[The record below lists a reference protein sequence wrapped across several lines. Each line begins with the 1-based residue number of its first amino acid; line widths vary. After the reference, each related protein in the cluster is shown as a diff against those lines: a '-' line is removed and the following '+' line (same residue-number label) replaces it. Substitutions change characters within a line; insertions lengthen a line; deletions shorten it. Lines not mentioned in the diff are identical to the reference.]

1 MFSWL
6 AKTSGENILT
16 VEEQVIFWT
25 KFGGY
30 TAPLRDKLLSIVD
43 TKKLVKNV
51 RTVLRSQTTK
61 MMISNGFVFD
71 GIVGQTGGG
80 KALLY
85 HVIKVET
92 GEVKC
97 GKVYRIDSET
107 EETVHAEI
115 NGSAA
120 VHEGGNNLHIV
131 CYEAIVNFKHESTV
145 YGNMVALIMPLY
157 QISLA
162 DIIEAFFETQ
172 LPENMFL
179 RVAHCVLGA
188 GARFHELNQGH
199 CDFKPE
205 NIMMTGNTFTVI
217 DLGAVCNYNDQP
229 RECTVGYYLDAPI
242 HQLSPIFDLNCAAVT
257 LARCCFPDFKVSRG
271 MTRAHLLEIN
281 SREHLSASVYFQVL
295 NICLTANNCGEAFTN
310 YQHLTDII

>member
-6 AKTSGENILT
+6 AIRSGENILT

-30 TAPLRDKLLSIVD
+30 TAPLRDKLLSIVE
-43 TKKLVKNV
+43 TRKLVKNV

-61 MMISNGFVFD
+61 MMRSKGYVFD
-71 GIVGQTGGG
+71 GILGQTGGG

-85 HVIKVET
+85 HVIEVET
-92 GEVKC
+92 GEIKC
-97 GKVYRIDSET
+97 GKVYRIDDET
-107 EETVHAEI
+107 EETVYAET
-115 NGSAA
+115 NGSTA
-120 VHEGGNNLHIV
+120 VHKDGNNLHIV
-131 CYEAIVNFKHESTV
+131 RYEATIKFEHQSTA

-162 DIIEAFFETQ
+162 DIIEAFFQTQ
-172 LPENMFL
+172 LPEHTFL
-179 RVAHCVLGA
+179 KVAHCVLGA

-217 DLGAVCNYNDQP
+217 DLGAVCKYNSQP

-242 HQLSPIFDLNCAAVT
+242 HELTPIFDLNCAAVT
-257 LARCCFPDFKVSRG
+257 LARCCISDFNVCRS
-271 MTRAHLLEIN
+271 MTRARLLEITT
-281 SREHLSASVYFQVL
+281 RELVSASVYSQVL
-295 NICLTANNCGEAFTN
+295 NICLTANNCGEAFTQ
-310 YQHLTDII
+310 YLTDHI